1 MQVLLASV
9 LAAVVSQAGLGSA
22 PAFRVPDYTLTTPF
36 ELPLFVVFGILC
48 GGVSAVSTYS
58 NEVAA
63 HMYSSLYPS
72 LLQISH

>member
-1 MQVLLASV
+1 MLCIQVLLASV

-58 NEVAA
+58 IEVAA
-63 HMYSSLYPS
+63 HMYSSL
-72 LLQISH
+72 LQISV